1 MRPKSF
7 ERRKD
12 MDEVRIKTKLM
23 KNILSKLI
31 STLIRKKTGYKV
43 KVQLNDIDVV
53 INDSTAYI
61 HLDVEGDIN
70 IDEFKKIS
78 QIIGLED

>member
-1 MRPKSF
+1 MRPKIF

-12 MDEVRIKTKLM
+12 MDEVKIKTKLM
-23 KNILSKLI
+23 KNILSRLI

-53 INDSTAYI
+53 INDSTAHI
-61 HLDVEGDIN
+61 HLDVDGDIN

>member
-12 MDEVRIKTKLM
+12 MDEVKIKTKLM
-23 KNILSKLI
+23 KNILSRLI

-53 INDSTAYI
+53 INDSTAHI

-78 QIIGLED
+78 QVIGLED

>member
-1 MRPKSF
+1 
-7 ERRKD
+7 

-53 INDSTAYI
+53 INDSTAHI